1 MHKVNK
7 IFIQLST
14 YHDSIVSRIVFI
26 NPSTNKTEESGL
38 YSISE
43 MNNIITC
50 WKLGELLGSFA
61 IGCILVDNAQIELIE
76 K

>member
-14 YHDSIVSRIVFI
+14 YHDSIVSRIIFV
-26 NPSTNKTEESGL
+26 NPSTNETEESNL

-43 MNNIITC
+43 INNIIAC

-61 IGCILVDNAQIELIE
+61 VGCILTDNAQIELM
-76 K
+76 

>member
-14 YHDSIVSRIVFI
+14 YHDSVVGRIVFV
-26 NPSTNKTEESGL
+26 NPITNKAEESNL

-43 MNNIITC
+43 INNIIAC
-50 WKLGELLGSFA
+50 WKLGELMGIFA
-61 IGCILVDNAQIELIE
+61 IGCILADNAQIELM
-76 K
+76 